1 MRLSSSFLLHFF
13 LPILISFFFFIELGM
28 GLNQFLTNLNTSKD
42 LSSAITGSLQNSG
55 VYSYFLIIC
64 LPVLFYS
71 LKIVPGSKIIKRIV
85 LIVTLISI
93 VIILISTQSR
103 TAIITFII
111 ALTFLFH
118 SRVNDKVK
126 RALRFIRNNKLVVSL
141 ILAGLIIGI
150 LYCLIQL
157 RPESF
162 AGRIFIWQT
171 AIRHFPDNLFT
182 GTGIGTFSYYYPQ
195 WQIEYFSSH
204 LSPPISYFLNAD
216 ETHVAFNEPLQV
228 LIETGLVGF
237 MCCVILLIYLFN
249 IKSDENRTFIVT
261 VKKTLILILI
271 AGLSSYPL
279 HCNAI
284 LFLLAFCIAGLL
296 ATKRN
301 RIIFV
306 IRKFSSFG
314 VLLFVMVQSFIG
326 LVAFN
331 SMNHY
336 LSISKWN
343 SLGENL
349 LMPPSEMRTGYL
361 QLYPFLSTNG
371 KFLLDMGEHFT
382 DVGDL
387 HTAIKVIEESKK
399 YYISTRTFSSTANSY
414 YQANNIPYTIKNLE
428 DLSNMVPHKFYPR
441 YELIKL
447 YYQCGDLLKGN
458 EMAQFILSMPVKK
471 MSPEVDK
478 IKKETRAM
486 LADAME
492 E

>member
-13 LPILISFFFFIELGM
+13 LPILISIFFLIELGI
-28 GLNQFLTNLNTSKD
+28 GLNQFLRNLNTGND

-64 LPVLFYS
+64 LPLLFYS
-71 LKIVPGSKIIKRIV
+71 LKIVPGSKIIKNIV
-85 LIVTLISI
+85 LIVTLMSI

-118 SRVNDKVK
+118 SRVNDKIK
-126 RALRFIRNNKLVVSL
+126 RALRFNMNNKLVISL

-150 LYCLIQL
+150 MYCLIQI

-171 AIRHFPDNLFT
+171 AIKHFPDNLFI
-182 GTGIGTFSYYYPQ
+182 GTGIGMFSYYYPL

-204 LSPPISYFLNAD
+204 QSPPISYFLNAD

-237 MCCVILLIYLFN
+237 SGGVILLIYLFK
-249 IKSDENRTFIVT
+249 IKSGENRTFIGT

-279 HCNAI
+279 HCNGI
-284 LFLLAFCIAGLL
+284 MFLLAFCIAGLL
-296 ATKRN
+296 VNKKNVPT
-301 RIIFV
+301 FG
-306 IRKFSSFG
+306 IRKFSSLG
-314 VLLFVMVQSFIG
+314 ISLFVMVQFLIS
-326 LVAFN
+326 LVALK

-343 SLGENL
+343 TLREDL

-361 QLYPFLSTNG
+361 ELYPLLSTNG
-371 KFLLDMGEHFT
+371 KFLLDMGEHF
-382 DVGDL
+382 
-387 HTAIKVIEESKK
+387 
-399 YYISTRTFSSTANSY
+399 
-414 YQANNIPYTIKNLE
+414 
-428 DLSNMVPHKFYPR
+428 
-441 YELIKL
+441 
-447 YYQCGDLLKGN
+447 
-458 EMAQFILSMPVKK
+458 
-471 MSPEVDK
+471 
-478 IKKETRAM
+478 
-486 LADAME
+486 
-492 E
+492 